1 MKITRRDI
9 RELVQKELFNSL
21 YENHNQQQDIGSI
34 EPVLDLSKSLDE
46 NFDII
51 EDNNLLKESREKIEE
66 LRNIN
71 KEISRMK
78 QLVDFRSPLLSNDN
92 L

>member
-21 YENHNQQQDIGSI
+21 YENNDQQHDINNI
-34 EPVLDLSKSLDE
+34 EPILDLSKSLDE
-46 NFDII
+46 NFDTI
-51 EDNNLLKESREKIEE
+51 EDGNLLKESREKIEE
-66 LRNIN
+66 LKNIN